1 MFLRDVWRK
10 AQFES
15 AHFPFFHRVHSFA
28 SCFGSIIGAGPRCWS
43 ASFCPHFVI
52 CPEFVHFLSYD
63 CPVNDYFLSLSCFW
77 LLSVTKLPTFVQ
89 ICSTYCPPFLDYSNF
104 CPLFVHTPDTNSGKK
119 QKTKSSQ
126 KLDWGILFFFNLV
139 TLHLDKHWTILGL
152 LFVQCLSTYCPYS
165 WSHPKYLYITVFQ
178 TGTKTRYILDIVLIM
193 S

>member
-1 MFLRDVWRK
+1 MWFCVLVIQRYFR
-10 AQFES
+10 
-15 AHFPFFHRVHSFA
+15 
-28 SCFGSIIGAGPRCWS
+28 SIAGAGPRCWS

-104 CPLFVHTPDTNSGKK
+104 CPLIVHTSDNISGKK

-126 KLDWGILFFFNLV
+126 KLDWGISFFFHLV

-178 TGTKTRYILDIVLIM
+178 TWPKTRYILDVVFIM